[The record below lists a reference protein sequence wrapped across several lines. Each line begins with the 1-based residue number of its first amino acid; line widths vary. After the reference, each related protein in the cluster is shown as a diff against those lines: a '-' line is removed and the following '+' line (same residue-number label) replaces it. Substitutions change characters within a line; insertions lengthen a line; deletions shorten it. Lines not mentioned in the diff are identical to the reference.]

1 MKIRC
6 FSIEGIF
13 FENED
18 KCVCDFV
25 DTDTAL
31 AILSDGMGG
40 LSLGQE
46 AAEVISSAI
55 RTYIFDNI
63 NKIDNKCSLLISA
76 LHYADNELH
85 KVSLSNRSNMGAAV
99 AVALVCQSTLFYTWQ
114 GNVRLYMY
122 SNGKLNCLSKDH
134 ILNIGYGKTALSR
147 CLKGAGL
154 RDDVPCLTDSVNK
167 GDRIFLCS
175 DGFYNSYQSVLSL
188 HSFDD
193 IKSRVVNPED
203 DASLIGIYC

>member
-1 MKIRC
+1 MKIRY
-6 FSIEGIF
+6 FSIEGKF

-18 KCVCDFV
+18 KGVFDFV
-25 DTDTAL
+25 DEDIAL
-31 AILSDGMGG
+31 AVLSDGMGG

-55 RTYIFDNI
+55 RIYILDNI
-63 NKIDNKCSLLISA
+63 KKIDNKCTLLISA
-76 LHYADNELH
+76 LHYADNELF

-122 SNGKLNCLSKDH
+122 SNGRLNCLSKDH

-147 CLKGAGL
+147 CLKGAGI
-154 RDDVPCLTDSVNK
+154 RDDVPCLIHTVNK

-193 IKSRVVNPED
+193 IKSRVVSPED